1 VPQPGVG
8 KGLKPLVPQHK
19 SLTIYHHCFTIGA
32 SLKDEDTVHSWSD
45 SFIFT
50 FVPLF
55 IVIDAI
61 GNLPFVVSASEGL
74 SSPARRKMI
83 NIITITAAV
92 VGLIFLFL
100 GQFILD
106 LMDISFGS
114 FAIAGGLILLVLSI
128 RYMITGRMVDSEK
141 EAREEMVAVV
151 PIGTPLTVGPATIT
165 TLLILVKEYPLYWVV
180 VSFAINLF
188 IVWIVCMAGN
198 WITGFLGHGGI
209 RAVSRVFS
217 LLLAAIAVSMV
228 IKGLDILEILNITT

>member
-1 VPQPGVG
+1 MQ
-8 KGLKPLVPQHK
+8 
-19 SLTIYHHCFTIGA
+19 
-32 SLKDEDTVHSWSD
+32 SWD

-61 GNLPFVVSASEGL
+61 GNLPFIISASEGM
-74 SSPARRKMI
+74 SDPQRRKLI
-83 NIITITAAV
+83 NIVTITAAV
-92 VGLIFLFL
+92 VGLVFLFL

-114 FAIAGGLILLVLSI
+114 FAIAGGLILLALSV
-128 RYMITGRMVDSEK
+128 RYMITGQMVETTEK
-141 EAREEMVAVV
+141 KEEMVAVV

-165 TLLILVKEYPLYWVV
+165 TLLLLVKEYPLYWVLI
-180 VSFAINLF
+180 SFALNLL
-188 IVWIVCMAGN
+188 IVWIVCMLGN
-198 WITGFLGHGGI
+198 WIARFLGQGGI

-228 IKGLDILEILNITT
+228 IKGLDLLSILHITA